1 MHACNVPALAGPA
14 TPHMTAVDKVY
25 RVHSTVEVPYGEL
38 ERYLESP
45 TLPAGTERL
54 EVTRRG
60 NQLFIESVAA
70 DNSVGKYTPTA
81 TLRATV
87 TDTRV
92 YEYEGVRSR
101 TEPSST
107 VETFANFKGRL
118 GTVIKNRALR
128 GEMFAVLRDIAGL
141 ADRGRL
147 TAIVARDGSLEAV
160 SVKDGEDV
168 PAIIEVTES
177 EEQQMAAD
185 APNWQNTRT

>member
-1 MHACNVPALAGPA
+1 
-14 TPHMTAVDKVY
+14 MTAVDKVY

-38 ERYLESP
+38 ERYLEAP
-45 TLPAGTERL
+45 TLPAGIERL

-101 TEPSST
+101 TEPSTPDDTEPSST

-141 ADRGRL
+141 ADRGQL
-147 TAIVARDGSLEAV
+147 TAIVARDESLEAV
-160 SVKDGEDV
+160 SIKDGKDV
-168 PAIIEVTES
+168 PAIIEVAES
-177 EEQQMAAD
+177 EDQQMAAD
-185 APNWQNTRT
+185 APNWQNTRP